1 MKQIN
6 IVEDLHRGIDLK
18 ELAPKTNE
26 TARTTEGEKEDG
38 SNERHGE

>member
-18 ELAPKTNE
+18 ELAQKTNE
-26 TARTTEGEKEDG
+26 TVNNTKGEENNDN
-38 SNERHGE
+38 NERHGE